1 MRVGR
6 VPQAT
11 TPSACMRHHK
21 TVEFP
26 DKVCRGREKRTRETA
41 RGDSHSC
48 NGRILTHT
56 AMQLAIT
63 KSKTARRRPPKHEPM
78 RAREATSRAL
88 PHPAVRHAPAY
99 WPSKASG
106 NANAC

>member
-63 KSKTARRRPPKHEPM
+63 DPRTDSLLTPFALDNPG
-78 RAREATSRAL
+78 SRGG
-88 PHPAVRHAPAY
+88 
-99 WPSKASG
+99 WMASR
-106 NANAC
+106 